1 LAAEK
6 LRVWLEQ
13 ANVVTLLVALAETLT
28 WVVTFQQVSWRTA
41 EQIGPTDPPCELF
54 PDDPLVVPFV
64 DAFGVVGGAKTAS
77 RQQMQVLF

>member
-1 LAAEK
+1 M
-6 LRVWLEQ
+6 
-13 ANVVTLLVALAETLT
+13 VTLLVALAETLT

-54 PDDPLVVPFV
+54 PDEPFPDDPLVVPFV